1 VKLGVGKSS
10 IFKKGLPIIAF
21 FIFLLLCS
29 FGLSLIFNIFKY
41 VNIILFIITVS
52 VIYFFRDPQRTIVND
67 PEIIYSP
74 ADGKII
80 EITDLGEEYCI
91 KIFMNIFNV
100 HVQRSPVDGMV
111 KKVLY
116 KEGKFYP
123 AGKKDTENL
132 NEQNLIEIWT
142 KDFVSVKVLQIAGL
156 IARRIV
162 CLVKEGETV
171 SQGQK
176 IGYIMLGSQVNLT
189 LPKSSVE
196 LLVKEKQKVFSGI
209 TKIGL
214 RK

>member
-1 VKLGVGKSS
+1 MKSGEERSS

-21 FIFLLLCS
+21 FIFLLICS
-29 FGLSLIFNIFKY
+29 FGLSLVFDIFKY
-41 VNIILFIITVS
+41 VNIVLFITTIIVT
-52 VIYFFRDPQRTIVND
+52 YFFRDPRRSIVND
-67 PEIIYSP
+67 SEVIYSP

-80 EITDLGEEYCI
+80 EITDSGEEYCI

-123 AGKKDTENL
+123 ARQKNTEYL

-142 KDFVSVKVLQIAGL
+142 TDFVSIKILQIAGFV
-156 IARRIV
+156 ARRIV
-162 CLVKEGETV
+162 CLVKEGEV
-171 SQGQK
+171 VKQGQK
-176 IGYIMLGSQVNLT
+176 IGYIMLGSQVNLI

-196 LLVKEKQKVFSGI
+196 LLVKEGKKVFAGI
-209 TKIGL
+209 TKIGF
-214 RK
+214 KK